1 MKTPLSYQCTEYDCG
16 PTTLLNAVSFLFE
29 RKQIAPDL
37 IKYIHMYCLD
47 GFNHRGEIGK
57 SGTSCM
63 AMSFMGSWLNQY
75 RRMRGLPIRCESLAS
90 DEIHISE
97 NSRIVGCLQCGGCA
111 VVRVDLG
118 GGHYVLLT
126 GVEGDKIC
134 LFDPYYHEKPYRIRG
149 VSTVTDAPDRM
160 NRKVSWN
167 ILNSEEK
174 RYYALGEPERRE
186 CMLLYN
192 TETFQSDNME
202 YVI

>member
-75 RRMRGLPIRCESLAS
+75 RRMRDLPIR
-90 DEIHISE
+90 
-97 NSRIVGCLQCGGCA
+97 G
-111 VVRVDLG
+111 RVDRG

-126 GVEGDKIC
+126 GVEGDKVC